1 MDERVPF
8 RQALPPAARDA
19 VDVVRKLRGAGFEAL
34 LAGGCVR
41 DLLRG
46 AAPEDYDVATSARPE
61 QVCALLKP
69 TRQVG
74 AQFGVVLARQ
84 RRTWIEVATFR
95 ADLGYADGRHPTGVR
110 FTDAREDALRR
121 DFTVNGMFLD
131 PLEQVVL
138 DYVGGRADLEQRLV
152 RAIGDPAARFDE
164 DHLRLLRAV
173 RFAARLDFTIEPVT
187 RAAIRDQAPRLARV
201 AAERVREE
209 LEKMLAH
216 PARGAAFRD
225 LEQTGL
231 LAHLWPGAVWTEA
244 QRRRAAALLTHLPP
258 AAGFAAAFA
267 ALANGRDVAELERI
281 GRALTFS
288 NEQREDVL
296 WVAAHGAD
304 LADPAQPSRAAL
316 KRLLAHRA
324 FAALRDVSEAAWR
337 ADCPDADAR
346 SRALAE
352 RIAAIAPDQIA
363 PAPLVTGA
371 DLLARNVPAGPIYK
385 QVLDELYTRQLD
397 EELTTRAA
405 ALAALDARL
414 RDVC

>member
-1 MDERVPF
+1 MDARVPF
-8 RQALPPAARDA
+8 RLPLPPGARDA
-19 VDVVRKLRGAGFEAL
+19 VDVVRTLRGAGFEAL

-74 AQFGVVLARQ
+74 AQFGVVLVRQ

-121 DFTVNGMFLD
+121 DFSVNGMFLD
-131 PLEQVVL
+131 PLEAVVL
-138 DYVGGRADLEQRLV
+138 DYVGGQADLQQRLI
-152 RAIGDPAARFDE
+152 RAIGDPAARFEE

-173 RFAARLDFTIEPVT
+173 RFAARLGFAIEAGT
-187 RAAIRDQAPRLARV
+187 RAAIRAHAPQLARV

-216 PARGAAFRD
+216 PARAAAFRD
-225 LEQTGL
+225 LDETGL
-231 LAHLWPGAVWTEA
+231 LEHLWPGARWTAA
-244 QRRRAAALLTHLPP
+244 QRRHAAALLAQLRPG
-258 AAGFAAAFA
+258 AGFVAAFA
-267 ALANGRDVAELERI
+267 ALAEGREPEELERI
-281 GRALTFS
+281 SRALTFS
-288 NEQREDVL
+288 NDQRSDLL
-296 WVAAHGAD
+296 WVAEQRGA
-304 LADPAQPSRAAL
+304 LLEPARPSRAAL

-324 FAALRDVSEAAWR
+324 FEALRDLHEAAWR
-337 ADCPDADAR
+337 ADYADAEAR
-346 SRALAE
+346 IRVLDE
-352 RIAAIAPDQIA
+352 RIRAIPPDQIA

-371 DLLARNVPAGPIYK
+371 DLLARNVPAGPFYK

-405 ALAALDARL
+405 ALAALDERL
-414 RDVC
+414 GRPS